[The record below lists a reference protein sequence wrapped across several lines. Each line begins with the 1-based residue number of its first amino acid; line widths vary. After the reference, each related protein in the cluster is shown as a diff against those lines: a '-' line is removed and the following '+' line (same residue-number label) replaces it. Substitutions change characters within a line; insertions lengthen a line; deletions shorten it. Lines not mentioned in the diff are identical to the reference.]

1 MTCAGAD
8 GGCDGAASV
17 IADAL
22 EARGYLAVL
31 GAAREVI
38 AALDAAGFAIL
49 RKPAGGALPPPRDD
63 RGAWPTAAAQA

>member
-8 GGCDGAASV
+8 DEFETVVNA
-17 IADAL
+17 IAGVLAKT
-22 EARGYLAVL
+22 RGRPAFNVAIAI
-31 GAAREVI
+31 G